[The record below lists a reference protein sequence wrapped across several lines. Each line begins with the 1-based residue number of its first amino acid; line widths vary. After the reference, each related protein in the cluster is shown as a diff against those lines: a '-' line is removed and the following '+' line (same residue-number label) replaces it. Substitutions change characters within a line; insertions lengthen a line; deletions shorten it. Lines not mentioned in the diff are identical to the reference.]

1 MKQDQKTER
10 RLQLLKITEKL
21 HGSGIDAKWL
31 IDDTSQGMWLKNSF
45 HCMDQHGY
53 YCGWADFSYFFAWN
67 SKLTDFRLRFHGPQ
81 AHYLARKHDLRPYLE
96 DSMVHFLP
104 DETQPG
110 MIQVKEGSPNE

>member
-1 MKQDQKTER
+1 MKKQLREA
-10 RLQLLKITEKL
+10 RLALLEEIGKKL
-21 HGSGIDAKWL
+21 HGSGIDATWKYEE
-31 IDDTSQGMWLKNSF
+31 TSHGIRMKNSF

-67 SKLTDFRLRFHGPQ
+67 SKLIDFRLRFHGPQ
-81 AHYLARKHDLRPYLE
+81 AHYLARKNDLRPYLE

-110 MIQVKEGSPNE
+110 VIHIMEGSPDE